1 MSTEWV
7 AAQMGAGK
15 YALPLEQTCIEF
27 AIVTALQKSHFLG
40 QVAHESDNF
49 RTAREYASGA
59 AYEGRKD
66 LGNTQP
72 GDGRRFRGRGLIQV
86 TGRANYLACSI
97 ARYGDDRLL
106 FAPELLEEP
115 ELAAWC
121 AGWYWSTRNLNS
133 WAEKDD
139 IRQITRR
146 INGGYNGLDDR
157 IAKTNRAKALFAQLE
172 RS

>member
-15 YALPLEQTCIEF
+15 YALPLEHTCIEF
-27 AIVTALQKSHFLG
+27 GITTALQKAHFLG

-66 LGNTQP
+66 LGNTEP
-72 GDGRRFRGRGLIQV
+72 GDGRRFPGRGLIQV
-86 TGRANYLACSI
+86 TGRTNTLACSI
-97 ARYGDDRLL
+97 ARYGDSRLL

-115 ELAAWC
+115 DNAAWC
-121 AGWYWSTRNLNS
+121 AGWYWKSRNLNR
-133 WAEKDD
+133 WADEDN
-139 IRQITRR
+139 IREVTRR
-146 INGGYNGLDDR
+146 INGGYNGLADR
-157 IAKTNRAKALFAQLE
+157 IQKTARAKALFAQLVQP
-172 RS
+172 